1 MGISEFFSNGSDDN
15 QKSLDFESFKN
26 REIKAKQIFKIRE
39 IPKPIAYNF
48 ISEYHYLGKAK
59 FFAMFS
65 YGLFYDMEL
74 VGVATFSSPQGNVA
88 LKGWFGLDNTDTSVL
103 ELSRLCLLPELN
115 GTNATS
121 FLLGNSM
128 KLLKRNHSIRAV
140 ITLADDSRHVGSI
153 YQVCNFIYYGLS
165 TPKSDFF
172 RASDGKVNPRGE
184 TKNTHGAWIAR
195 TRKHRYCYILDKNL
209 KCLLD
214 VADESPSLDKTSVYS
229 CCNGKCTVTD
239 NRFKKT
245 YVCPKYS
252 SEPNARMNE
261 IDADGNIVKYEE
273 ENAIGDWFG

>member
-1 MGISEFFSNGSDDN
+1 MGISDFFSNGSDDN
-15 QKSLDFESFKN
+15 QKLLDFESFKN
-26 REIKAKQIFKIRE
+26 REIKAKKIFKIRE
-39 IPKPIAYNF
+39 ISKPIAYNF

-59 FFAMFS
+59 FFSMFS

-88 LKGWFGLDNTDTSVL
+88 LKGWFGLNNDDMSVL

-128 KLLKRNHSIRAV
+128 KLLKRIHSIRAV

-153 YQVCNFIYYGLS
+153 YQVCNFNYYGLS

-184 TKNTHGAWIAR
+184 TKNTNGVWIAR

-209 KCLLD
+209 KCLLG
-214 VADESPSLDKTSVYS
+214 VVGESPSLDKTSVYT
-229 CCNGKCTVTD
+229 CCNGEGTVDD
-239 NRFKKT
+239 NRFKKI
-245 YVCPKYS
+245 YVCPKCS
-252 SEPNARMNE
+252 SEPNTRMDEVNTNG
-261 IDADGNIVKYEE
+261 DIVKYEE
-273 ENAIGDWFG
+273 ENALGDWFG

>member
-1 MGISEFFSNGSDDN
+1 MGFNDFFSNGSDDV
-15 QKSLDFESFKN
+15 KKDSDFNAFKN
-26 REIKAKQIFKIRE
+26 REVKAKQIFKIRE
-39 IPKPIAYNF
+39 ISKPIAYNF

-59 FFAMFS
+59 FFSIFS
-65 YGLFYDMEL
+65 YGVFYGMEL

-88 LKGWFGLDNTDTSVL
+88 LKGWFGLNNDDMSVL

-128 KLLKRNHSIRAV
+128 KLLKRDHNIRAV

-153 YQVCNFIYYGLS
+153 YQVCNFNYYGLS

-184 TKNTHGAWIAR
+184 TKDTDGVWISR
-195 TRKHRYCYILDKNL
+195 TRKHRYCYILDKTL

-214 VADESPSLDKTSVYS
+214 VVDDSPNLNTTSVYS
-229 CCNGKCTVTD
+229 CCNGKGTVTD

-245 YVCPKYS
+245 YVCPKCS
-252 SEPNARMNE
+252 SEPNTRMNE
-261 IDADGNIVKYEE
+261 IDTDGNIIKYKEE
-273 ENAIGDWFG
+273 SALGDWFG

>member
-1 MGISEFFSNGSDDN
+1 MGISDFFSNGSDDN
-15 QKSLDFESFKN
+15 QKSLDFDSFKN

-39 IPKPIAYNF
+39 ISKSIAYNF

-88 LKGWFGLDNTDTSVL
+88 LKGWFGLDNTDMSVL

-128 KLLKRNHSIRAV
+128 KLLKRNHNIRAV

-153 YQVCNFIYYGLS
+153 YQVCNFNYYGLS

-184 TKNTHGAWIAR
+184 TKDTNGVWISR

-214 VADESPSLDKTSVYS
+214 VIDESPSLDKTSVYS
-229 CCNGKCTVTD
+229 CCNGKGTVTD

-245 YVCPKYS
+245 YVCPKCS
-252 SEPNARMNE
+252 SEPNTRMNE
-261 IDADGNIVKYEE
+261 VDPNGDVVKYEE
-273 ENAIGDWFG
+273 ENALGDWFG

>member
-1 MGISEFFSNGSDDN
+1 MGFNDFFSNGSDDA
-15 QKSLDFESFKN
+15 KKDLDFNAFKN
-26 REIKAKQIFKIRE
+26 REVKAKQIFKIRE
-39 IPKPIAYNF
+39 ISKPIAYNF

-59 FFAMFS
+59 FFSIFS
-65 YGLFYDMEL
+65 YGVFYGMEL
-74 VGVATFSSPQGNVA
+74 VGVATYSSPQGNVA
-88 LKGWFGLDNTDTSVL
+88 LKGWFGLNNDDMSVL

-128 KLLKRNHSIRAV
+128 KLLKRDHNIRAV

-153 YQVCNFIYYGLS
+153 YQVCNFTYYGLS

-184 TKNTHGAWIAR
+184 TKDTDGVWISR

-214 VADESPSLDKTSVYS
+214 VVDDSPNLDTTSVYS
-229 CCNGKCTVTD
+229 CCNGKGTVTD
-239 NRFKKT
+239 NRFSKT
-245 YVCPKYS
+245 YVCPKCS
-252 SEPNARMNE
+252 SEPNTRMNE
-261 IDADGNIVKYEE
+261 IDTDGNIIKYKEE
-273 ENAIGDWFG
+273 SALGDWFA